1 MVQGFLS
8 SRKQC
13 VLVNNHLSDPLPFVS
28 GVPQGSIL
36 GPILF
41 HTFVNDLPASITS
54 SHILLSF
61 KQTSSMHDCL
71 LRQEDLDR
79 LDLWSQNWNF
89 LFNEIKCSLVR
100 FSSSFPVYPS
110 LIHTCF
116 IHNQPVTV
124 QKIHKT
130 WVSSC
135 PVTSTGKSTMC
146 TYHLKLTK
154 LWVFCG
160 ELSFQ

>member
-1 MVQGFLS
+1 MLLTKPLLFLIHS
-8 SRKQC
+8 TNNERVSHLHTDIHNIKICAPTNC
-13 VLVNNHLSDPLPFVS
+13 VAHIIDKSVDV
-28 GVPQGSIL
+28 VVIAIT
-36 GPILF
+36 GPCS
-41 HTFVNDLPASITS
+41 VVCAS
-54 SHILLSF
+54 
-61 KQTSSMHDCL
+61 MECL
-71 LRQEDLDR
+71 
-79 LDLWSQNWNF
+79 
-89 LFNEIKCSLVR
+89 
-100 FSSSFPVYPS
+100 SFPVYPS

-146 TYHLKLTK
+146 TYHLKFTK

-160 ELSFQ
+160 ELSVQ